1 VTAGNPLGMTEG
13 NPRGASTAAGGFGAV
28 IIGDE
33 IVRGKRRDGHFAKLV
48 ELLAARGLHL
58 DWVQYIG
65 DDRARLVDTF
75 RRTLATADVVFSCG
89 GIGVTPDDHTR
100 QAAAAAAGVDLVL
113 HPEAEREI
121 RARMAEMGYDITP
134 ARLELGT
141 FPAGSRIIPNPY
153 NRIPGFSLAD
163 HHFVPGFPQMAWPMI
178 EWVLDTYYRD
188 RFHAA
193 AEEERAIRVW
203 DGHEGQLLDLMRR
216 IEADYPGIKVFSLP
230 CFGDASTRRHVEL
243 GVRGA
248 PGKVAAAMAV
258 IETEVARQGLAF
270 ARI

>member
-1 VTAGNPLGMTEG
+1 MTTQT
-13 NPRGASTAAGGFGAV
+13 RGFGAV

-33 IVRGKRRDGHFAKLV
+33 IVRGKRADGHFAKLV

-58 DWVQYIG
+58 DWAHYIG
-65 DDRARLVDTF
+65 DDRTRLVETF
-75 RRTLATADVVFSCG
+75 RRSLASDDVVFSFG

-100 QAAAAAAGVDLVL
+100 QAAAAAAGVELVL

-121 RARMAEMGYDITP
+121 RARMAAIGYEITP

-163 HHFVPGFPQMAWPMI
+163 HHFVPGFPQMAWPMV
-178 EWVLDTYYRD
+178 EWVLDTCYRE
-188 RFHAA
+188 RFHAV
-193 AEEERAIRVW
+193 AEAERAIRVW

-216 IEADYPGIKVFSLP
+216 IEGEYPGLTVFSLP
-230 CFGDASTRRHVEL
+230 SFGSASLRRHVEL
-243 GVRGA
+243 GVRGTPTA
-248 PGKVAAAMAV
+248 VVAAMAA
-258 IETEVARQGLAF
+258 IEAEVARLGLAF
-270 ARI
+270 DPV